1 MKMKKITS
9 LVALF
14 LLFNIAI
21 FAGTYSGG
29 AGTSGFT
36 GSYDGQGGAI
46 AYLNTN
52 RPESSCVGLFGLL
65 DGGVVK
71 NLWVYTN
78 TFVGKYYVGAIAG
91 QTLNAALIEN
101 CFVTSALDKSI
112 EGVNFVGGV
121 VGSLDDGSVINR
133 SGAVADV
140 NGQKYVGGLVGRNL
154 ATVTDCY
161 ASGNVNG
168 TISNEGGLVGGNT
181 STPIVSNSF
190 WDTETSGQA
199 SSAGGTGKT
208 TAEMTSLATYTS
220 TSTSGLSAAWDFVG
234 TPNDDTGIAD
244 WWNMDEPGSFLVDY
258 PFPSYIDNT
267 NNPTGSGTE
276 VDPYQIAN
284 LNNLYWLTQTS
295 AAWGADVYFEQTADI
310 AVYSTAYIGFGKGFL
325 PIALGSS
332 FQASYNG
339 QGHTI
344 TGLYIDQNE
353 SFIGF
358 FSRIMGTSGTPTV
371 ITDLHLRDVDI
382 TNTQGWTVGL
392 FGISSFT
399 TILRCSC
406 TGTVQGVAS
415 VGLLAG
421 ILNPTANIIEEC
433 WTAGTVSGTDRVG
446 GLIGQCGGANIELKM
461 SDCYSRA
468 DVSGNDNFGGLIGYI
483 LHGVFTGLTIENC
496 YSTGTV
502 TGSSNIGG
510 LFGYEDP
517 NFSLV
522 TLTANFWDME
532 SSGLTDGVGNLD
544 PDPSGVTG
552 KTTNAMKTESIS
564 SWGWSTDI
572 WERIG
577 YNYPRLSENTDPTLP
592 VTLSTFTAQ
601 FLENTPTLY
610 WETQSETDNMG
621 WFIYRNEENDF
632 SSSEVISDLIEGHGT
647 TTEQQNYIYEDS
659 IENPEIQDTCYY
671 WLESIDYSGMVHHY
685 DKVAVLTIPNQ
696 DDPGSGLIPEPE
708 RYGLLQNEPNPMISS
723 TDIAF
728 NLHEMAQV
736 KLDIYNLKGQLV
748 KSLYTGMTDSQSIAW
763 DGSDNK
769 GRKLSAGVY
778 LYKLIV
784 NDKTKDTK
792 KLILMK

>member
-1 MKMKKITS
+1 
-9 LVALF
+9 
-14 LLFNIAI
+14 
-21 FAGTYSGG
+21 
-29 AGTSGFT
+29 
-36 GSYDGQGGAI
+36 
-46 AYLNTN
+46 
-52 RPESSCVGLFGLL
+52 
-65 DGGVVK
+65 
-71 NLWVYTN
+71 
-78 TFVGKYYVGAIAG
+78 
-91 QTLNAALIEN
+91 
-101 CFVTSALDKSI
+101 
-112 EGVNFVGGV
+112 
-121 VGSLDDGSVINR
+121 
-133 SGAVADV
+133 
-140 NGQKYVGGLVGRNL
+140 
-154 ATVTDCY
+154 
-161 ASGNVNG
+161 
-168 TISNEGGLVGGNT
+168 
-181 STPIVSNSF
+181 
-190 WDTETSGQA
+190 
-199 SSAGGTGKT
+199 
-208 TAEMTSLATYTS
+208 
-220 TSTSGLSAAWDFVG
+220 
-234 TPNDDTGIAD
+234 
-244 WWNMDEPGSFLVDY
+244 
-258 PFPSYIDNT
+258 
-267 NNPTGSGTE
+267 
-276 VDPYQIAN
+276 
-284 LNNLYWLTQTS
+284 
-295 AAWGADVYFEQTADI
+295 
-310 AVYSTAYIGFGKGFL
+310 
-325 PIALGSS
+325 
-332 FQASYNG
+332 
-339 QGHTI
+339 
-344 TGLYIDQNE
+344 
-353 SFIGF
+353 
-358 FSRIMGTSGTPTV
+358 
-371 ITDLHLRDVDI
+371 
-382 TNTQGWTVGL
+382 
-392 FGISSFT
+392 
-399 TILRCSC
+399 
-406 TGTVQGVAS
+406 
-415 VGLLAG
+415 
-421 ILNPTANIIEEC
+421 
-433 WTAGTVSGTDRVG
+433 
-446 GLIGQCGGANIELKM
+446 M

-468 DVSGNDNFGGLIGYI
+468 DVSGNDNVGGLIGYI